1 MKKGKWVELIDSD
14 RWVQRVSR
22 NWELFTEGEQ
32 TFLARIVLASDGP
45 SLEEICAEIGI
56 CRATAIN
63 AIKRITK
70 KMEDAYV

>member
-1 MKKGKWVELIDSD
+1 MKKGKWVELINSG
-14 RWVQRVSR
+14 RWAQRVSR
-22 NWELFTEGEQ
+22 NWDLFHEGERV
-32 TFLARIVLASDGP
+32 FLTYILPGP
-45 SLEEICAEIGI
+45 DSLSLKEACAEIGI